1 MALNLKDTN
10 HLRSIIA
17 NNGLDWVSGDR
28 FCMRDVLRAGNK
40 TKVQDTMAT
49 SNMIPLLPQTITQMI
64 RETVEPLIIGP
75 SLLDRIRMEPGQRI
89 VFPALGAFAAYD
101 VAEGQEYPEVQPQ
114 VGGATSTA
122 EVGKSGLKFKLT
134 QELIDASQWDI
145 LAMTLR
151 EAGKAMARLKE
162 TKIFNFIRS
171 IGVKTHNNVTPT
183 ASIFGATSGR
193 DLTGTPN
200 GSFTMDDL
208 FDMWAQLVSQG
219 FVPDSILINPLTWTM
234 WMRDPVLRVFAINAG
249 GGPWYGTHSG
259 NPAGR
264 AGWEGGLGVGS
275 GQAVVGGPAFS
286 APVTGGAATSGLDD
300 FPQNVNSA
308 PNVPSR
314 FPFPMRVYV
323 SPYMPFDPASRRTDI
338 IVFDSSRLGALL
350 EAEPLTVERWEDMSV
365 DIQIVKVRERYGL
378 GIYEEGHAVAVA
390 KNVKVVPN
398 EIVFPPQT
406 TIAATGTFTTQNRA
420 TAIT

>member
-1 MALNLKDTN
+1 MALKLQNTN

-17 NNGLDWVSGDR
+17 NNGLDKLSGDR
-28 FCMRDVLRAGNK
+28 YSMRDVFSVANK
-40 TKVQDTMAT
+40 TKVADTMST
-49 SNMIPLLPQTITQMI
+49 TNMVPLLPQTITQMI

-89 VFPALGAFAAYD
+89 VFPALGAFTAYD
-101 VAEGQEYPEVQPQ
+101 VGEGQEYPEVQPQ
-114 VGGATSTA
+114 LGGATTTA

-134 QELIDASQWDI
+134 RELLDASQWDI

-162 TKIFNFIRS
+162 TKIFNFIRNM
-171 IGVKTHNNVTPT
+171 GVTSHDNVTPT
-183 ASIFGATSGR
+183 GSVFGATTGR
-193 DLTGTPN
+193 DITGTPN

-234 WMRDPVLRVFAINAG
+234 WMRDPVLRIFAINAG

-264 AGWEGGLGVGS
+264 AGWSDPMGVGS
-275 GQAVVGGPAFS
+275 GQSVIGGPALS
-286 APVTGGAATSGLDD
+286 DPVAGSTISGQDD
-300 FPQNVNSA
+300 FPQNIDSGPV
-308 PNVPSR
+308 VPSR

-323 SPYMPFDPASRRTDI
+323 SPFMPFDSTNRRTDI
-338 IVFDSSRLGALL
+338 VVFDSSRLGALL
-350 EAEPLTVERWEDMSV
+350 EAEALTVERWEDMSV
-365 DIQIVKVRERYGL
+365 DIELVKVRERYGL
-378 GIYEEGHAVAVA
+378 GIYEEGHAIAVA

-398 EIVFPPQT
+398 ELVFPPQA
-406 TIAATGTFTTQNRA
+406 TISSSGTFTTQNRA